1 MARPTNIDVV
11 KDFNEQLEKAEKAWS
26 KHLLQFQHNYDA
38 YLNNDKTREKE
49 AKDGK
54 LYVHHIFQQ
63 VETIVPRMVQTDM
76 KLDLDPREGQ
86 DLAQVTALQRKI
98 DYDLEVDHFVEK
110 QVDLSKI
117 ALICGITVGK
127 VIWNKSTR
135 KIKEHNNHVDP
146 KLILEGIEPGVVE
159 REVTIKDGPSLV
171 PVNLFDFF
179 PQPGP
184 TSIETMEHVFHRS
197 WLTKSELEARKN
209 LKSGGKPVFKNIDKA
224 LRLGTGGGSKQ
235 EFSNEKPEDKEGRR
249 DDRYEVIERWKKGR
263 LTVVVN
269 REVLIRDCENPYWHA
284 EIPFVA
290 ASTQP
295 DVRSFVGISEVE
307 VIENIANMIHKFEN
321 IRIRAAE
328 FAVNPVLK
336 IHRSLKGAS
345 NFEWRPGA
353 HLYLDRADQIQMET
367 APANLGAAWDEV
379 QAYLGYMQ
387 QVSGVSPY
395 IAGAD
400 PGAAGVNQSTA
411 TGASILQQEAN
422 KRLALKL
429 LQMQTM
435 YSKVAKFFVQLNQQ
449 FMTKQQLVRIVG
461 ADGEQWQTVEP
472 SDIAGM
478 YDVRATSST
487 ETLAKTAE
495 IQKLTDAINTLMPMH
510 GVPMADG
517 TVVDIKYPLKSLLSA
532 IGIDPTQAFA
542 QAPQQPAVDPNAQQ
556 VDPATGQPVDPNAA

>member
-1 MARPTNIDVV
+1 MARPSNDEVV
-11 KDFNEQLEKAEKAWS
+11 KQFNTELDKAETAWN
-26 KHLLQFQHNYDA
+26 KHLLQFGRNYDA
-38 YLNNDKTREKE
+38 YCPSPEMVKQEE
-49 AKDGK
+49 KDGK
-54 LYVHHIFQQ
+54 LYVRHIYQQ
-63 VETIVPRMVQTDM
+63 IETIVPRMVQTDM

-86 DLAQVTALQRKI
+86 DVTQVTALQRKI
-98 DYDLEVDHFVEK
+98 DYDLEVDRFVEK
-110 QVDLSKI
+110 QIDLSKI
-117 ALICGITVGK
+117 ALICGVTVGK
-127 VIWNKSTR
+127 VIWNKSSAR
-135 KIKEHNNHVDP
+135 IKEHNSQADP
-146 KLILEGIEPGVVE
+146 MDLLSGAAPSVVE
-159 REVTIKDGPSLV
+159 RDVTVKNGPSLV
-171 PVNLFDFF
+171 PINLFDFF
-179 PQPGP
+179 PQAGP
-184 TSIETMEHVFHRS
+184 TCIEDMEHVFHRS

-209 LKSGGKPVFKNIDKA
+209 LKSNGKTIFKNLDKA
-224 LRLGTGGGSKQ
+224 MRLGTGAGDKP
-235 EFSNEKPEDKEGRR
+235 EFSNESGEDREARR
-249 DDRYEVIERWKKGR
+249 SDRYEVIERWKKGR

-269 REVLIRDCENPYWHA
+269 REVLIRDCANPYWHGQ
-284 EIPFVA
+284 IPFVA

-336 IHRSLKGAS
+336 IHRALKGAS

-353 HLYLDRADQIQMET
+353 HLYLDRADQVQLET
-367 APANLGAAWDEV
+367 APVNLGAAWEEV

-387 QVSGVSPY
+387 QVSGVSPF

-400 PGAAGVNQSTA
+400 PSASGVDQKTA

-435 YSKVAKFFVQLNQQ
+435 YSKVAKMFVQLNQQ
-449 FMTKQQLVRIVG
+449 FMTKSELVRIVG
-461 ADGEQWQTVEP
+461 ADGEKWVEVLP
-472 SDIAGM
+472 SDIAGA

-487 ETLAKTAE
+487 ETLAKNAE

-517 TVVDIKYPLKSLLSA
+517 TVVDIKYPLKSLMDA
-532 IGIDPTQAFA
+532 IGVDSSKCFA
-542 QAPQQPAVDPNAQQ
+542 EAPQQPPMPPEQQ
-556 VDPATGQPVDPNAA
+556 GQPNGG